1 MAQKLIFLK
10 TNSKYNSK
18 LPPNPSSLGER
29 RYEANERAATR
40 KNEKQRSAGGEE
52 TKDAADAAAA
62 DAAADVAAALE
73 GKTRNSK
80 KLKKELQ
87 KWMKKALEVYAKL
100 TDYVWRILELHI
112 FKVRGDMK
120 EEE

>member
-52 TKDAADAAAA
+52 TKDAADAA